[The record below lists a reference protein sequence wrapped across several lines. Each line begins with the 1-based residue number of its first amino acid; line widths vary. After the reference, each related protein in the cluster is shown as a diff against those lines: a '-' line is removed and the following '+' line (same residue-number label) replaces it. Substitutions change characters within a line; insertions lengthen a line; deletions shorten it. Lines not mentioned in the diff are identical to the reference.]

1 MVSKSLVSFYVL
13 RFLSVNKRG
22 RVRGGGHVSYP
33 PPNRFMMAP
42 VSILD
47 GGAEERMGAEELNTS
62 AGGGKVEIMFLDPKH
77 AQIHTKHTHTH
88 TETIHYNAQ
97 CAFIKFSFSAR
108 STCRNKKRGKCHSL
122 NASDSSVAF
131 S

>member
-47 GGAEERMGAEELNTS
+47 GGAVERMGAEELNTS

-77 AQIHTKHTHTH
+77 AQIHTKHTHT
-88 TETIHYNAQ
+88 Q
-97 CAFIKFSFSAR
+97 KLFIIMHSALL
-108 STCRNKKRGKCHSL
+108 S
-122 NASDSSVAF
+122 SSVSVHAVHAGIRKEV
-131 S
+131 SVIH